1 MSNFKTILV
10 VLAVLLLACYM
21 SIEYARGSEKSAS
34 SALSASSSSSSSVS
48 SKEGKSYK
56 THEEEGQNEE
66 NIPRVIQDMCH
77 NVPIV
82 DGEDCY
88 KQLYPITLPYVD
100 YKSDHVPP
108 AFANSPCIV

>member
-21 SIEYARGSEKSAS
+21 SIEYARDSEKSTS
-34 SALSASSSSSSSVS
+34 SALSLSSSSSVS

-56 THEEEGQNEE
+56 THEEEGQNDE
-66 NIPRVIQDMCH
+66 NIPRVIQDMCY

-100 YKSDHVPP
+100 YKSDHIPP

>member
-21 SIEYARGSEKSAS
+21 SIEYTRGKKKSS
-34 SALSASSSSSSSVS
+34 LSSSSSSAPPKLK
-48 SKEGKSYK
+48 KEGKSYK
-56 THEEEGQNEE
+56 THEDENE

-108 AFANSPCIV
+108 AFVNSPCIV

>member
-21 SIEYARGSEKSAS
+21 SIEYARDSEKSS
-34 SALSASSSSSSSVS
+34 SSASSSSAPSSSSVS

-56 THEEEGQNEE
+56 THEEEGSDE